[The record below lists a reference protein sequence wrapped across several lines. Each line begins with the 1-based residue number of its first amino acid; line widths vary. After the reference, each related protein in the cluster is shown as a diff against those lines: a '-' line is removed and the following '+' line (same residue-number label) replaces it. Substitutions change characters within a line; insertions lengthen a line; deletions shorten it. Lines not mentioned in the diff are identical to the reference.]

1 MGRRGHGE
9 GSISQ
14 RRDGRWEGRIDLGW
28 KAGKRVRKMVYGAT
42 RAEVARKVNA
52 LVRDRELGLVRSGPS
67 QRVGAFLEEWLGSV
81 RGSLR
86 PSTFRTYELYVRR
99 HIVAELGRVRLDQ
112 LKAEDVQRMLDRK
125 LATGMSPQTVVHLRA
140 ILRRA
145 LNRAM
150 RYGYL
155 ARNVAALA
163 EPPKV
168 ERREMHV
175 LDPDQARAFLK
186 AANADP
192 FRALYTLA
200 LFTGLRQGELL
211 GLRWTDV
218 DLEEAQLRM
227 SHSLQRHG
235 GKLRLVA
242 PKTAT
247 SRRSVSIPTV
257 AVIALRE
264 HRVHQLQAR
273 LLAGASWQ
281 ETGLI
286 FTTGR
291 GTGIEAGNVVRSFK
305 RTLRRAELPEMRFHD
320 LRHSCATLLL
330 VQGVAPRVVME
341 ILGHSQISLTM
352 NTYSHVVPALQ
363 REAAAKLDALLEP
376 RRGEEGDE
384 VGKQG
389 RGRG

>member
-28 KAGKRVRKMVYGAT
+28 KAGKRVRKVVYGAT
-42 RAEVARKVNA
+42 RVEVVRKVNA
-52 LVRDRELGLVRSGPS
+52 LVRDRELGLVRTGPS

-125 LATGMSPQTVVHLRA
+125 LAAGMSPQTVVHLRA

-186 AANADP
+186 AANTDP
-192 FRALYTLA
+192 FRALYILA
-200 LFTGLRQGELL
+200 LFAGLRQGELL
-211 GLRWTDV
+211 GLRWADV
-218 DLEEAQLRM
+218 DLEQAQLRV
-227 SHSLQRHG
+227 SHSLQRYD

-247 SRRSVSIPTV
+247 SRRSLSIPSV
-257 AVIALRE
+257 AVAALRE
-264 HRVHQLQAR
+264 HRVRQLQAR

-286 FTTGR
+286 LRPGMGR
-291 GTGIEAGNVVRSFK
+291 AS
-305 RTLRRAELPEMRFHD
+305 RRAMW
-320 LRHSCATLLL
+320 
-330 VQGVAPRVVME
+330 
-341 ILGHSQISLTM
+341 
-352 NTYSHVVPALQ
+352 
-363 REAAAKLDALLEP
+363 
-376 RRGEEGDE
+376 
-384 VGKQG
+384 
-389 RGRG
+389 